1 MNAAKTKLLTW
12 TAAGTLGVALSVYVV
27 YNLQRLKEIQAPVST
42 QRMTQVLSDTPA
54 IVEKA
59 DNIVPY
65 DQVNASLTAFDWT
78 GKPPPEP
85 PARGEV
91 KPPPPTANELPV
103 DKLVK
108 VLGFKADA
116 LHPEKGHAV
125 LKYLPEAKVP
135 APRATKIFQEGV
147 LKVPGDRLDAP
158 IDHIHVVTITEA
170 GVEFGYDDGRASEVL
185 GPQPYPLGNS
195 LLVVDPDSVVHRTN
209 KINIKAFGGNWTNPE
224 NTQQIGRNRFRIGVN
239 DAESFANNYSQ
250 ILAEDVDTRRHKD
263 PATGRYDGIEIT
275 HVKPGSIAE
284 RHGAQSGDVI
294 KAINGHP
301 VTSTQ
306 EAINFVK
313 NNEGKY
319 EKWEV
324 TVSNKGQERTVTYF
338 PPKE

>member
-12 TAAGTLGVALSVYVV
+12 TAAGTLGVGLSLYVV

-42 QRMTQVLSDTPA
+42 ERMTQVLSDTPA

-65 DQVNASLTAFDWT
+65 DQVNASLSGFDWT

-85 PARGEV
+85 TAV
-91 KPPPPTANELPV
+91 VAPPPPPKATELGV

-108 VLGFKADA
+108 VLGFKADTRN
-116 LHPEKGHAV
+116 PEKSKAI

-135 APRATKIFQEGV
+135 APPATRLFQEGV
-147 LKVPGDRLDAP
+147 LKTPGDRLDAP
-158 IDHIHVVTITEA
+158 IDHITVLSITEA
-170 GVEFGYDDGRASEVL
+170 GVEFGYDDGRESQTL
-185 GPQPYPLGNS
+185 GPQAFDLGGA
-195 LLVVDPDSVVHRTN
+195 LVYVNPEDVVRRSN
-209 KINIKAFGGNWTNPE
+209 KLPIQSYTGSWTNPE

-239 DAESFANNYSQ
+239 DADSFARNYAQ
-250 ILAEDVDTRRHKD
+250 ILSEDVRTRRHKD
-263 PATGRYDGIEIT
+263 PTTGKYDGIELT
-275 HVKPGSIAE
+275 SVSPGSIAS
-284 RHGAQSGDVI
+284 RHGAQTGDVI
-294 KAINGHP
+294 KSINGHA

-313 NNEGKY
+313 NNEGMY

-324 TVSNKGQERTVTYF
+324 VVSNMGQERTVTYF